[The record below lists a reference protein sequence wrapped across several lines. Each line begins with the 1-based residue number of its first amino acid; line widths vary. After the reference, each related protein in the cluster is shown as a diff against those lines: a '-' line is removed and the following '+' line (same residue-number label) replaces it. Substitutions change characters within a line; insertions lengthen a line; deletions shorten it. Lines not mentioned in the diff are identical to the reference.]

1 MYVCVC
7 ARGGEG
13 EIQGSRCAN
22 NLAVPHSHG
31 DPHACSQTHCL
42 CTKLLAHSLTQ
53 LLCVCPSIHLSGQVS
68 APQSSPAPCRD
79 ALHSDHFWQF
89 RRQLQENIHA
99 LFSFTRHMTW
109 TVPMV

>member
-53 LLCVCPSIHLSGQVS
+53 LLCVCPSIHPSICPARSQPPSLPQHHAGTLCTATISGSLDGSYKKIFMHSS
-68 APQSSPAPCRD
+68 A
-79 ALHSDHFWQF
+79 L
-89 RRQLQENIHA
+89 LG
-99 LFSFTRHMTW
+99 T
-109 TVPMV
+109 